1 VAYTVVIAAVSGN
14 YSFDVQ
20 PMLRPSYSYEENR
33 AVVPYVRT
41 AEIETWTLDGAAYR
55 STAQAD
61 ITDDFD
67 ALRDLVASRSNPI
80 ASVTFY
86 RDSTPVRSI
95 STSTHKGG
103 VFAQALTVDG
113 SPGLWATHWKGTL
126 VVYGRRL
133 LGDGDNIVEMA
144 RSLEYRG
151 DPSGLLTITSRGTL
165 STIPGTSAR
174 AKALAAALTDAPT
187 GAAYGLMD
195 GDENGEPTASSLD
208 ATDTRASWSA
218 TWQEHGE
225 SLPAGVNAW
234 THRVRTTED
243 PKDGRRTII
252 SVSARGPAIAPLRTA
267 VRALKPSE
275 GLENFEEDEDPV
287 GLSFAATYTTRQ
299 ASREPDAEVSAGL
312 FYRRMEVEI
321 QGVAHGSDRDSTVFL
336 VPGYTPWLVPKPR
349 QPIVITE
356 RLVAKFRGSP
366 SGPSA
371 FGIGSRVKELT
382 GVVFQPG
389 ASRAP
394 TVRLEDPGLRASA
407 RVWSAEATYVYFA
420 EEADGDRLAGLV
432 AEMTR

>member
-1 VAYTVVIAAVSGN
+1 MAYTLEIVGSAT
-14 YSFDVQ
+14 YTFDVQ
-20 PMLRPSYSYEENR
+20 PLLKPSFSYEEDR
-33 AVVPYVRT
+33 SRTPPVRT
-41 AEIETWTLDGAAYR
+41 AEIETWTLEGAAYR
-55 STAQAD
+55 SATQAN
-61 ITDDFD
+61 ITTDFESIR
-67 ALRDLVASRSNPI
+67 AIFASRTSPI
-80 ASVTFY
+80 TSVTLK
-86 RDSTPVRSI
+86 RDGSDVRAI
-95 STSTHKGG
+95 TTTSHKGG

-113 SPGLWATHWKGTL
+113 SPGLWATHWAGTL

-133 LGDGDNIVEMA
+133 MGDGDNIVEMA

-151 DPSGLLTITSRGTL
+151 DPSGLLTVTSRGTL

-174 AKALAAALTDAPT
+174 TKALAAALADAPT
-187 GAAYGLMD
+187 GDAYGLMD
-195 GDENGEPTASSLD
+195 GDDSGVPTASSLD
-208 ATDTRASWSA
+208 STDTRASWSA
-218 TWQEHGE
+218 TWVEHGE

-252 SVSARGPAIAPLRTA
+252 SVSARGPAIARLRSA
-267 VRALKPSE
+267 VRALKPAE

-321 QGVAHGSDRDSTVFL
+321 QGVAPGTDRDSTVFL

-356 RLVAKFRGSP
+356 RLIAKFRGSP

-371 FGIGSRVKELT
+371 FGIASRVKELT
-382 GVVFQPG
+382 GVVFQPS

-394 TVRLEDPGLRASA
+394 TMRLEDPGLRASA